1 MPQFSRARRR
11 TLPIVACS
19 ILAVL
24 TLAPASARTLTVD
37 DVARIVSVTDAVVS
51 PDGARVAYV
60 RTVPRDPYADDD
72 GPAWTELHVASAKG
86 ASRPFVT
93 GEVNVSAIDWT
104 PDGAAIT
111 YLAKRH
117 DDEHRAVWSI
127 PVDGGESRKIAG
139 FETSISTY
147 AMSPD
152 GKRIA
157 FVATAK
163 PPEAEEKREKK
174 GFKAKVVEEGLRPQ
188 QLWLASL
195 EPDRAVGKDD
205 ATAVPLDGSVSQIAW
220 SPDGE
225 RLSVA
230 VAPTPLIDDE
240 YMKRKVRV
248 IDLAGEVLARID
260 NPGKLGV
267 VRWSPDGSKLALIS
281 AADVHDPNASR
292 LMVVPSTGGDLKPLL
307 PADFEGDVEQIAWQ
321 DDGTIVYVVDRGTG
335 AAVARI
341 GADGSGGGVLSGPG
355 GPIFNSLS
363 LSDDGSVAALVA
375 DAPGHP
381 EELFVLKGGGL
392 ERWTDSN
399 PWLAE
404 IDLAPQET
412 IVWKARDGLDIEG
425 VLIRPLGEKEG
436 VRYPLIHV
444 VHGGPEAHFSNG
456 WMTAYSRPGQVAAAQ
471 GYFVLH
477 ANYRGS
483 TGRGVAF
490 SKLDQA
496 DYAGDPSGEKAGE
509 FWDLVDGIEHLVA
522 AGVVDR
528 AKVGVTGGS
537 YGGFASA
544 WCATALTEHFAASVM
559 FVGISD
565 QISKFG
571 TTDIPNE
578 MFLVHARRWPWDDWD
593 WFRERSP
600 IHYAEQA
607 RTPILIL
614 HGEDD
619 TRVHPSQSMELFR
632 YLKTL
637 GKVPV
642 RLVLYPG
649 EGHGNRKAAGRY
661 DYSVR
666 LMRWMNHYLQGDGG
680 APPPYEID
688 LDRERLGLEDDPA
701 DGGDA

>member
-1 MPQFSRARRR
+1 MPVPSRTRS
-11 TLPIVACS
+11 PIVTIAALS
-19 ILAVL
+19 FLAVL
-24 TLAPASARTLTVD
+24 VMAPAFARGLTVD
-37 DVARIVSVTDAVVS
+37 DVAKVVAVTDAEIS
-51 PDGARVAYV
+51 PDGAYVAFV

-72 GPAWTELHVASAKG
+72 GPAWTELYVATAKG
-86 ASRPFVT
+86 SSRPFVS
-93 GEVNVSAIDWT
+93 GEVNVSSLGWT
-104 PDGAAIT
+104 PDGAAVT
-111 YLAKRH
+111 YLAKRNG
-117 DDEHRAVWSI
+117 DEYAAVWSI

-139 FETSISTY
+139 FETSISSY
-147 AMSPD
+147 VISPD
-152 GKRIA
+152 GKQIA

-163 PPEAEEKREKK
+163 APESEEHREKK
-174 GFKAKVVEEGLRPQ
+174 GFKAKVIEEGLRPA
-188 QLWLASL
+188 QLWIATLK
-195 EPDRAVGKDD
+195 PDGAVGKDE
-205 ATAVPLDGSVSQIAW
+205 ARAIPLPGSASEVAW
-220 SPDGE
+220 SPDGK

-230 VAPTPLIDDE
+230 LAPTPLVDDE
-240 YMKRKVRV
+240 YMKRKLHVV
-248 IDLAGEVLARID
+248 DLEGTVLARIE
-260 NPGKLGV
+260 NPGKLGA
-267 VRWSPDGSKLALIS
+267 VRWSPDGSTLALIS
-281 AADVHDPNASR
+281 AADVNDPNASR
-292 LMVVPSTGGDLKPLL
+292 PMVVPSAGGVLKSLL
-307 PADFEGDVEQIAWQ
+307 SADFEGDVEHVAWK
-321 DDGTIVYVVDRGTG
+321 DDATVVYVVDRGTG
-335 AAVARI
+335 AAVAQI
-341 GADGSGGGVLSGPG
+341 GVDGTGGRVLSATG
-355 GPIFNSLS
+355 GPIFSSLS
-363 LSDDGSVAALVA
+363 LSDDGGIAALVA
-375 DAPGHP
+375 DAPDHP
-381 EELFVLKGGGL
+381 EELFVLAEGAA

-412 IVWKARDGLDIEG
+412 IVWKARDGLEIEG
-425 VLIRPLGEKEG
+425 VLIRPLGETAG
-436 VRYPLIHV
+436 ARHPLIHV

-456 WMTAYSRPGQVAAAQ
+456 WMTSYSRPGQLAAAD

-490 SKLDQA
+490 SKLDQG
-496 DYAGDPSGEKAGE
+496 DYAGDPSGGKAGE

-522 AGVVDR
+522 QGAVDR

-565 QISKFG
+565 LVSKFG

-578 MFLVHARRWPWDDWD
+578 MFLVHARRWPWEDWD

-632 YLKTL
+632 YLKTI

-666 LMRWMNHYLQGDGG
+666 LMRWMNHYLKGDGG
-680 APPPYEID
+680 DPPPYEIE
-688 LDRERLGLEDDPA
+688 LDADRLGLDDDNGDD
-701 DGGDA
+701 DGA